1 MNKNNSEHL
10 VIFNDGKNSTAV
22 IFVHPVGGQVHW
34 YREISKQFGD
44 DFSVYSF
51 MSDGLLDESRRF
63 ISIKTMSDHYI
74 KSILHQ
80 RSYKNYIIIGWS
92 FGGEVAFEMT
102 KSLIEKQHKA
112 SLVLLDPQVMVDKTM
127 GINTCF
133 YEVLKKE
140 YGVSLKGEVALSG
153 LDEGSIDVFILE
165 LVEHM
170 VSSKYIKDTY
180 KKYYVMSLRVY
191 LYNLI
196 NMRRYQREGHVQNVL
211 MAVAEKNANDIFS
224 FMRQATLLDWK
235 PYASLIKK
243 IIIPGDHYSML
254 QGQSATQIVSDIV
267 QQFPE
272 LKEKK
277 L

>member
-1 MNKNNSEHL
+1 M
-10 VIFNDGKNSTAV
+10 
-22 IFVHPVGGQVHW
+22 
-34 YREISKQFGD
+34 
-44 DFSVYSF
+44 
-51 MSDGLLDESRRF
+51 
-63 ISIKTMSDHYI
+63 
-74 KSILHQ
+74 
-80 RSYKNYIIIGWS
+80 
-92 FGGEVAFEMT
+92 
-102 KSLIEKQHKA
+102 
-112 SLVLLDPQVMVDKTM
+112 
-127 GINTCF
+127 
-133 YEVLKKE
+133 LKKE